1 MNCRRLVGVPLL
13 ALTVAL
19 AAGACSSDDGNADSS
34 TTTTAKSSTT
44 TSPST
49 SAVGNVLPPVVLT
62 ADTTSAT
69 VKPGTVVTFDVGDPG
84 QGRFVATSEDP
95 KVFKVESE
103 GKVEGAATMNAGGV
117 AVAPG
122 TTKVTVQFMGST
134 NGVGTPTTFTIT
146 VE

>member
-1 MNCRRLVGVPLL
+1 MNCRRLVCVPLL

-19 AAGACSSDDGNADSS
+19 AAGACSSDNDKADSS
-34 TTTTAKSSTT
+34 TTTTEKTSTT
-44 TSPST
+44 ASPST
-49 SAVGNVLPPVVLT
+49 SAVGNVLPPVVLN
-62 ADTTSAT
+62 AEKTSAT
-69 VKPGTVVTFDVGDPG
+69 VKPGTVVTFDMGDPG

-95 KVFKVESE
+95 KVFRVEGE